1 MSVMWW
7 KTPTSRAY
15 GLLGVPHCRRR
26 RPPWSIALIAAL
38 TARTWLYLFRRG
50 AEADIAERR
59 QWRTRVRT

>member
-7 KTPTSRAY
+7 KAHTSRVY
-15 GLLGVPHCRRR
+15 DLLGVPHWRRR

-38 TARTWLYLFRRG
+38 TARTRLYLFRRG

-59 QWRTRVRT
+59 QWRTRVRG